1 MHFHRLGSFFSF
13 KASILLLLVVQVVVQ
28 AMVSEYKYT
37 NRYGKAGENDG
48 KHD

>member
-13 KASILLLLVVQVVVQ
+13 MASILLLLVVQ